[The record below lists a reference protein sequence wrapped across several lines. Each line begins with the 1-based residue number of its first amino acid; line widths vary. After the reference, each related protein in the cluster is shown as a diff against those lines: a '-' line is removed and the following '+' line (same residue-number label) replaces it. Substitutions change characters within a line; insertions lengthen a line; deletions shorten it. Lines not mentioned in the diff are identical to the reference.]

1 MRAFLCKFVTNA
13 VLSMRLKLNQIELKG
28 FKSINGDGQVLPIND
43 DVTVL
48 IGANGVGKSNVVSFF
63 QMLGYAMRG
72 SLQNYIGENG
82 FADSFLYYGSKTTD
96 CIKAKLFFSSEDSEN
111 EYAFRLAY
119 AAGDSLIF
127 NEEALSF
134 RKKGSEKAFELTFDA
149 AKRESQLYE
158 AKDSEYKTTVQVF
171 INLLKN
177 CRYFQFHDTTKDAK
191 IRKNGYIGDNTY
203 LRSNAGNLAAF
214 LYGIKNQDGGEPYY
228 SRIVR
233 YIRQVMPQF
242 GDFIMEPSVMNPNY
256 ISLDWREQNN
266 DYVFNVNQIS
276 DGTLRFIALAT
287 LLLQP
292 PKSMPSLIVIDEP
305 ELGLHP
311 AAISILAGMIK
322 KASETAQ
329 VVLAT
334 QSPDLLDKFSAD
346 KVVVIERDEA
356 KRTSVFRKL
365 SSKDLRDWE
374 DEYTTSELWEKNV
387 IGGRP

>member
-1 MRAFLCKFVTNA
+1 
-13 VLSMRLKLNQIELKG
+13 MRLKLNKIELKG
-28 FKSINGDGQVLPIND
+28 FKSVNGDGQVLPINED
-43 DVTVL
+43 ITVL

-63 QMLGYAMRG
+63 QMLGYVMSG

-96 CIKAKLFFSSEDSEN
+96 CIKAKLFFSSEDSNN

-127 NEEALSF
+127 TEEAISF
-134 RKKGSEKAFELTFDA
+134 RRKGRGKAFKLTLDTGR
-149 AKRESQLYE
+149 KESQLYE

-191 IRKNGYIGDNTY
+191 IRKNGYIGDNKY

-214 LYGIKNQDGGEPYY
+214 LYGIKHQKNGEPYY
-228 SRIVR
+228 ERIVR
-233 YIRQVMPQF
+233 YVRQVMPQF
-242 GDFIMEPSVMNPNY
+242 GDFIMEPSVTDSNY
-256 ISLDWREQNN
+256 ISLDWREINS
-266 DYVFNVNQIS
+266 DHIFSVNQIS

-292 PKSMPSLIVIDEP
+292 AKSMPSLVVIDEP

-311 AAISILAGMIK
+311 AAIGILAGMIK
-322 KASETAQ
+322 KASETSQ
-329 VVLAT
+329 VVVAT

-346 KVVVIERDEA
+346 KVVVIERNEA
-356 KRTSVFRKL
+356 RRTSVFRKL
-365 SSKDLRDWE
+365 SSKELGEWE
-374 DEYTTSELWEKNV
+374 EEYTTSELWDKNV

>member
-1 MRAFLCKFVTNA
+1 
-13 VLSMRLKLNQIELKG
+13 MRLKLNKIELKG
-28 FKSINGDGQVLPIND
+28 YKSVNGEGQVLPIND
-43 DVTVL
+43 DITVL

-63 QMLGYAMRG
+63 QLLGYAMSG

-96 CIKAKLFFSSEDSEN
+96 CIKAKLFFSSEDSNN

-127 NEEALSF
+127 TEETISF
-134 RKKGSEKAFELTFDA
+134 RRKERGKAFKLTLDTGR
-149 AKRESQLYE
+149 KESQLYE

-191 IRKNGYIGDNTY
+191 IRKNGYIGDNKY

-214 LYGIKNQDGGEPYY
+214 LYGIKHQKGGEPYY
-228 SRIVR
+228 ERIVR
-233 YIRQVMPQF
+233 YVRQVMPQF
-242 GDFIMEPSVMNPNY
+242 GDFIMEPSVTDSNY
-256 ISLDWREQNN
+256 ISLDWREIGS
-266 DYVFNVNQIS
+266 DHIFNVNQIS
-276 DGTLRFIALAT
+276 DGALRFIALAT

-292 PKSMPSLIVIDEP
+292 AKSMPSLIVIDEP

-311 AAISILAGMIK
+311 AAISILSGMIK
-322 KASETAQ
+322 KASETSQ
-329 VVLAT
+329 VVVAT

-346 KVVVIERDEA
+346 KVVVIERNEA
-356 KRTSVFRKL
+356 RRTSVFRQL
-365 SSKDLRDWE
+365 SCKELEEWE